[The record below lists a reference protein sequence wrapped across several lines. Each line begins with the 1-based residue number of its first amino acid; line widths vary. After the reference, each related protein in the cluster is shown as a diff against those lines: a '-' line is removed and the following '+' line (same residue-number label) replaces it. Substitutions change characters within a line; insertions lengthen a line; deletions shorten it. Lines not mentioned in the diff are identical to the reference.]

1 MKGHSRNEMIRCT
14 GIEKENSEA
23 ESQNYEENTLIILML
38 WKNRSKE

>member
-1 MKGHSRNEMIRCT
+1 MIRCT

-38 WKNRSKE
+38 